1 MGKINPVAEEVRAF
15 AESAP
20 SGPVAMLNLMR
31 FKPDVDPEVFFAELA
46 KLNAPFLE
54 RAKAE
59 VLYRGQ
65 AGPDF
70 IGGET
75 WDVAILVQYPSFA
88 AFSNL
93 VTDPA
98 WVQTAGALRQR
109 SLEDAKLIVTSPSSP
124 R

>member
-1 MGKINPVAEEVRAF
+1 VGKINPVLEEVRAF

-20 SGPVAMLNLMR
+20 DGPVAMINLMR
-31 FKPDVDPEVFFAELA
+31 FKSGADPEAFFAELA
-46 KLNAPFLE
+46 ELNAPFLD

-70 IGGET
+70 AGDES
-75 WDVAILVQYPSFA
+75 WDVAILVRYPSFA
-88 AFSNL
+88 AFSEL

-98 WVQTAGALRQR
+98 WVQTAGVLRQR
-109 SLEDAKLIVTSPSSP
+109 SLDDAKLIVTFPP
-124 R
+124 